1 MYISNG
7 IAVFILVFHL
17 KFIQDM
23 TKASANG
30 TNIPEH
36 IMSLHPYFGFD
47 VQRNVTARV
56 GSTAFLQCKVEQLG
70 DKSVSWIRKRDLHI
84 LTAGVLTY
92 TSDERFQVIRA
103 DRSDRWTLQ
112 IKFPQLRDS
121 GIYECQVN
129 TEPKMSMAFRL
140 NVVEAKAVIPGPSDI
155 YVKQGSEVVLTC
167 VVSQG
172 PHELGQI
179 FWLRGKQMIDPKTRY
194 HLNDIF
200 EYPDRITI
208 STESGDVLQ
217 SRLTIST
224 ARLSDSGNYSCMP
237 TNAEGTSA
245 IVHVING
252 EFPAAMQRGCASNNI
267 NLSILLYI
275 LSLSLLIQYLNRI
288 LSTFIV
294 LHVISS
300 HRNPIIHDTPYQF
313 QLGFTR
319 LPALLDAS
327 SSSSSAAAAAA
338 AAPTAKSSAL
348 NLR

>member
-23 TKASANG
+23 SKAAANA
-30 TNIPEH
+30 TVIPEH
-36 IMSLHPYFGFD
+36 NMSLHPYFNFD

-56 GSTAFLQCKVEQLG
+56 GQTAFLQCKVEQLG
-70 DKSVSWIRKRDLHI
+70 DKSVSFIRKRDLHI

-92 TSDERFQVIRA
+92 TSDERFQVIRT

-112 IKFPQLRDS
+112 IKFSQARDS

-140 NVVEAKAVIPGPSDI
+140 NVVEAKAVIPGPTDI

-167 VVSQG
+167 IVSQG

-179 FWLRGKQMIDPKTRY
+179 YWLRGKHMIDTKTSY
-194 HLNDIF
+194 HLNDVF

-208 STESGDVLQ
+208 STESADVLQ
-217 SRLTIST
+217 SRLTISK
-224 ARLSDSGNYSCMP
+224 ARLTDSSNYSCMP

-252 EFPAAMQRGCASNNI
+252 EHPAAMQRGCANNNI

-294 LHVISS
+294 LHVISP
-300 HRNPIIHDTPYQF
+300 HRNPNINDDTSEIHLDF
-313 QLGFTR
+313 VHIH
-319 LPALLDAS
+319 ALMHS
-327 SSSSSAAAAAA
+327 
-338 AAPTAKSSAL
+338 AKSPAL